1 MARMMTPI
9 TGGSRTPMVGDR
21 ISNLVGDLFKDFFSR
36 SPWSRPDLGATDI
49 YESDGKLWIETALP
63 GLKREDVDVRLMDDR
78 LIVRGT
84 YGQDRD
90 EHVPEE
96 NYLYQGRPSGQFE
109 ATFPLPEQVQDAE
122 QVEATFADGILT
134 IGVPLSES
142 VTSTGVEIDVH

>member
-1 MARMMTPI
+1 MARMLTP
-9 TGGSRTPMVGDR
+9 TNGGSRTPMVGDR
-21 ISNLVGDLFKDFFSR
+21 ISRLMDNLFEDVFSR

-49 YESDGKLWIETALP
+49 YEKDGKLWIETALP
-63 GLKREDVDVRLMDDR
+63 GLKREEVGVRLKDDR

-122 QVEATFADGILT
+122 QVEATFSDGILT
-134 IGVPLSES
+134 IGVTLSES